1 MSAVDSGRTLRFD
14 PLALVPDT
22 SFRFALLIVAVV
34 GSALYLASPWGFAFL
49 PQVRAS
55 DEASVA
61 CLGTAVQ
68 PRVPAPIGGLRD
80 VNDRLREPGRRISVA
95 CTDPASRLRS
105 LRGLGLVVVSFALGV
120 LLVALA
126 IYWLTPPWLIRRR
139 RLVPIPASEMPA
151 LAASLD
157 RLRHEAGVRAVTF
170 LVDPVDPRRSGFA
183 FGRAG
188 RRFVVLGRGI
198 LHCFHHDHDLYR
210 TVVRHE
216 LAHIRNGDLD
226 PTFLAIAVWR
236 AFLVIVVGP
245 QALFIAIRL
254 ALIPAGLA
262 LRAADLQLA
271 WRLVVLA
278 VLVLLVRNA
287 VLRSRE
293 LCADVSAAQWGAG
306 DTLSRLFAGSAAI
319 AAPAGLARRLMT
331 TVRHAFRTHPDPGAR
346 RDVLAGARLPL
357 GAGAWDGMAL
367 GIVATFAAGS
377 VELAA
382 GWLAGGLDYRPGSI
396 VSFALVVP
404 LALACCVVAFRTVLA
419 AQVTGTAL
427 RLNRFAEGLGV
438 GLVGGSFLGPSS
450 ASFPPGVEVNGQSP
464 PGLASWA
471 LWIGL
476 AVVLAVLFVRWLE
489 VVIRA
494 WMPRMRGRVSSDRLL
509 ILAGGAA
516 ALVLGFWLRLLL
528 QYPGL
533 VAVGHQLAFPDLPEV
548 VVAGSLIALFPVMSE
563 GAAFPFLADG
573 RGIGLLVLVVGLW
586 ALPVAGW
593 LLTRGDPA
601 PLPAWA
607 SLDPVPAD
615 RRLTVLRLRPL
626 VAVRAG
632 LSTSVVLVLA
642 LAAAYAALFLAVR
655 GTRTL
660 ATVVLLPTV
669 VPVLASVVSA
679 ARAAAGATALRPL
692 HGLIAASVAGPVTA
706 VGSGAALHISA
717 CGLLRVCDV
726 PGSLLPPEPALDLA
740 YGILLGGVA
749 AWFTGTVVERRRP
762 RGDPR
767 PGRWAR
773 RVGWAA
779 LVLVGIVL
787 IVLVEGAAAVI
798 LPSASVAAVTL
809 VLLAAGG
816 ATGLR
821 WGRSGLFTALVV
833 VAGAIATTMLLAGSI
848 GLRILPFL
856 AFTQFV
862 PVVVGYGLGRR
873 VRRTPR
879 QT

>member
-1 MSAVDSGRTLRFD
+1 MAVDSGRTLRFD

-22 SFRFALLIVAVV
+22 SLRFALLIVAVV

-55 DEASVA
+55 DKASVA

-68 PRVPAPIGGLRD
+68 PRVPAPMGGFGD
-80 VNDRLREPGRRISVA
+80 VVDRLQEPGRRFDVA
-95 CTDPASRLRS
+95 CTDLASRLRS
-105 LRGLGLVVVSFALGV
+105 LRGLGLVVVGFALAV

-139 RLVPIPASEMPA
+139 RLVPIPAAEMPA

-157 RLRHEAGVRAVTF
+157 RLRCEAGVRAVTF
-170 LVDPVDPRRSGFA
+170 LIDPVDPRRSGFA

-198 LHCFHHDHDLYR
+198 LRCFHHDHDLYR

-245 QALFIAIRL
+245 QALSIAIRL
-254 ALIPAGLA
+254 ALIPAGLP
-262 LRAADLQLA
+262 LRATDLQVA

-306 DTLSRLFAGSAAI
+306 DTLHRVFAGSGAT
-319 AAPAGLARRLMT
+319 AAPADMARRLMT

-346 RDVLAGARLPL
+346 RDVLGGARLPL
-357 GAGAWDGMAL
+357 GVGAWDGVAL

-382 GWLAGGLDYRPGSI
+382 GWLAGGLDYRPRSI
-396 VSFALVVP
+396 VSLAVVVP
-404 LALACCVVAFRTVLA
+404 LALACCVVVFRTVLA

-438 GLVGGSFLGPSS
+438 GLVAGSFLGPSS
-450 ASFPPGVEVNGQSP
+450 ASFPPGVEVSGQSP

-489 VVIRA
+489 VVMRA
-494 WMPRMRGRVSSDRLL
+494 WMPRMRGRVSSDPLL

-516 ALVLGFWLRLLL
+516 ALVLGFWLRPLL

-533 VAVGHQLAFPDLPEV
+533 VTVDHQLAFPDLPEV
-548 VVAGSLIALFPVMSE
+548 VVAGSLVALFPVMSE
-563 GAAFPFLADG
+563 GVAFPFLPDG
-573 RGIGLLVLVVGLW
+573 QGIGLLVLVVGLW

-632 LSTSVVLVLA
+632 LSTSVVLVVA
-642 LAAAYAALFLAVR
+642 LAAAYAALLLAVR
-655 GTRTL
+655 GNWTL
-660 ATVVLLPTV
+660 AIVVVVLPTV

-679 ARAAAGATALRPL
+679 ARAAAVATTLRPL

-706 VGSGAALHISA
+706 VGSVAALQISA
-717 CGLLRVCDV
+717 CGLLRVCDL
-726 PGSLLPPEPALDLA
+726 PASLIAPVPALDLA

-749 AWFTGTVVERRRP
+749 AWLTGAVVERRRP
-762 RGDPR
+762 RGDAR

-773 RVGWAA
+773 RMGWVA
-779 LVLVGIVL
+779 LVLLGIVL
-787 IVLVEGAAAVI
+787 IVLLEGAAAAI
-798 LPSASVAAVTL
+798 LPGASVAAVTL

-816 ATGLR
+816 ATGLL
-821 WGRSGLFTALVV
+821 WGRPGLITALVV
-833 VAGAIATTMLLAGSI
+833 VTGAIATSVLATGSI

-856 AFTQFV
+856 AVTQFV

-873 VRRTPR
+873 VRRTAR